1 MSSFQQ
7 EDQLNAN
14 NNNNNVMNEYIS
26 YSVPLSPVTTNENPQ
41 DYWMNGL
48 IANSV
53 PISQTTSNSDINYS
67 QPPNPIN
74 FNSIFEGVNI
84 FSNDDFTSSSNDI
97 SLANSP
103 ETNATSD
110 SIAQNLDE
118 VKVKLENHNQARLD
132 ALEFAFETK
141 SILKEQPKIKQ
152 EPGTKAA
159 TKPKRRA
166 PRKKLTESQKKAHN
180 KIEKRYRININ
191 AKIAGIQKIIP
202 WVAFEKTA
210 FETGEENETEAEA
223 KNNTRLNKSMILEKA
238 TEYILHLQKKEE
250 EYMAENQK
258 LREQVI
264 KLGGEI

>member
-7 EDQLNAN
+7 ENQLNAN

-118 VKVKLENHNQARLD
+118 VKVKLE
-132 ALEFAFETK
+132 T
-141 SILKEQPKIKQ
+141 
-152 EPGTKAA
+152 T
-159 TKPKRRA
+159 
-166 PRKKLTESQKKAHN
+166 
-180 KIEKRYRININ
+180 
-191 AKIAGIQKIIP
+191 
-202 WVAFEKTA
+202 
-210 FETGEENETEAEA
+210 
-223 KNNTRLNKSMILEKA
+223 
-238 TEYILHLQKKEE
+238 
-250 EYMAENQK
+250 
-258 LREQVI
+258 I
-264 KLGGEI
+264 KLD

>member
-1 MSSFQQ
+1 
-7 EDQLNAN
+7 
-14 NNNNNVMNEYIS
+14 
-26 YSVPLSPVTTNENPQ
+26 
-41 DYWMNGL
+41 MNGL

-141 SILKEQPKIKQ
+141 SILK
-152 EPGTKAA
+152 
-159 TKPKRRA
+159 
-166 PRKKLTESQKKAHN
+166 N
-180 KIEKRYRININ
+180 
-191 AKIAGIQKIIP
+191 
-202 WVAFEKTA
+202 
-210 FETGEENETEAEA
+210 
-223 KNNTRLNKSMILEKA
+223 
-238 TEYILHLQKKEE
+238 
-250 EYMAENQK
+250 NQK
-258 LREQVI
+258 SNKNQVRRQLLNQREEHQ
-264 KLGGEI
+264 ERS

>member
-7 EDQLNAN
+7 ENQLNAN

-159 TKPKRRA
+159 TKPK
-166 PRKKLTESQKKAHN
+166 
-180 KIEKRYRININ
+180 EKS
-191 AKIAGIQKIIP
+191 
-202 WVAFEKTA
+202 T
-210 FETGEENETEAEA
+210 
-223 KNNTRLNKSMILEKA
+223 
-238 TEYILHLQKKEE
+238 KKEVDRITKE
-250 EYMAENQK
+250 SS
-258 LREQVI
+258 
-264 KLGGEI
+264 

>member
-7 EDQLNAN
+7 ENQLNAN

-141 SILKEQPKIKQ
+141 SILKEQPKSNKNQVRRQLLNQREEHQ
-152 EPGTKAA
+152 E
-159 TKPKRRA
+159 R
-166 PRKKLTESQKKAHN
+166 S
-180 KIEKRYRININ
+180 
-191 AKIAGIQKIIP
+191 
-202 WVAFEKTA
+202 
-210 FETGEENETEAEA
+210 
-223 KNNTRLNKSMILEKA
+223 
-238 TEYILHLQKKEE
+238 
-250 EYMAENQK
+250 
-258 LREQVI
+258 
-264 KLGGEI
+264 